1 MITDPQVLY
10 KLMILYLLRQANL
23 PISNEQ
29 ISDFFLSKEYTNY
42 ITLQQ
47 AISEL
52 ADAHLI
58 KTASVQGRQR
68 YEITREG
75 EETLSFFGDDIPE
88 AIKEDIHTFLKDN
101 KIRLRN
107 EMGITADYR
116 RVAGSDYEVECLI
129 REGKLQLMKLNL
141 SVPEEEQ
148 ARIICS
154 RWQTV
159 SQEVYS
165 QTMQLLLQDEQIGGL
180 L

>member
-42 ITLQQ
+42 MTLQQ

-52 ADAHLI
+52 LDAHLI
-58 KTASVQGRQR
+58 KESSVRGAKR

-75 EETLSFFGDDIPE
+75 EETLSFFGDDISD
-88 AIKEDIHTFLKDN
+88 AIKEDIHAFLKEN

-116 RVAGSDYEVECLI
+116 KTSTNDYEVDCEI
-129 REGKLQLMKLNL
+129 REGKLRLMGLTL
-141 SVPEEEQ
+141 SVPDEEQ
-148 ARIICS
+148 ARIICN
-154 RWQTV
+154 RWQAM

-165 QTMQLLLQDEQIGGL
+165 HSMQLLLQDESEFA
-180 L
+180 

>member
-29 ISDFFLSKEYTNY
+29 ISEFFLSKEYTNY
-42 ITLQQ
+42 MTLQQ

-52 ADAHLI
+52 LDAHLI
-58 KTASVQGRQR
+58 KEGSVRGVLR

-75 EETLSFFGDDIPE
+75 EESLGFFGSDISSAIKDDIH
-88 AIKEDIHTFLKDN
+88 AYLKEN
-101 KIRLRN
+101 RIRLRN

-116 RVAGSDYEVECLI
+116 KLSSSDYEVECEI
-129 REGKLQLMKLNL
+129 REGKMLLAKLIL
-141 SVPEEEQ
+141 SVPTEEQ
-148 ARIICS
+148 ARIICN
-154 RWQTV
+154 RWQSA

-165 QTMQLLLQDEQIGGL
+165 SIMHTLLQEE
-180 L
+180 

>member
-29 ISDFFLSKEYTNY
+29 ISEFFLSKEYTNY
-42 ITLQQ
+42 MTLQQ

-52 ADAHLI
+52 LDAHLI
-58 KTASVQGRQR
+58 KASTVRSKQR

-75 EETLSFFGDDIPE
+75 EESLGFFGNDISDPIKDDIH
-88 AIKEDIHTFLKDN
+88 AYLKEN
-101 KIRLRN
+101 RIRLRN

-116 RVAGSDYEVECLI
+116 KLSGTGGSDYEVECEI
-129 REGKLQLMKLNL
+129 REGKLLLMKLTL
-141 SVPEEEQ
+141 SVPNEEQ
-148 ARIICS
+148 ARIIS
-154 RWQTV
+154 GRWQSA

-165 QTMQLLLQDEQIGGL
+165 TVMHTLLQDE
-180 L
+180 